1 MKVPAPGERVFLS
14 AEWRDLVMLN
24 YEEDAGLLSP
34 YITPGTELDSFGGKT
49 FVSLVGFRFLRTK
62 LFGILPIPFHSNFDE
77 VNLRFYVRRQEGAAL
92 RRGVVFIR
100 EIVPRRAIA
109 GVARLVY
116 GENYT
121 HHAMRHSIN
130 KDGAC
135 YSAEYEWQFERR
147 WCRLYADTTG
157 IPATPLE
164 GGLEQFITE
173 HHWDTR
179 GGAMEPAWNI
189 MFHIL
194 AGRCGQLSALASRAM
209 VKPCTARDLA
219 VSSPASQTP
228 PSSLMARRSKCSW
241 AGESHERS
249 RSSASFNIPSS
260 RVGSL

>member
-1 MKVPAPGERVFLS
+1 MTYSPHPNTIDLGLYERTCSRRTRIPVCRVARPGYVELRSRSGASL
-14 AEWRDLVMLN
+14 A
-24 YEEDAGLLSP
+24 
-34 YITPGTELDSFGGKT
+34 YIPPGTELDIFDGRT
-49 FVSLVGFRFLRTK
+49 FVSLVGFRFLQTK
-62 LFGILPIPFHSNFDE
+62 LLGIFPIPYHSNFDE

-147 WCRLYADTTG
+147 WCRLYADTSG

-164 GGLEQFITE
+164 GSLEQFITE
-173 HHWDTR
+173 HHWGYSRRRD
-179 GGAMEPAWNI
+179 GACVE
-189 MFHIL
+189 
-194 AGRCGQLSALASRAM
+194 
-209 VKPCTARDLA
+209 
-219 VSSPASQTP
+219 
-228 PSSLMARRSKCSW
+228 
-241 AGESHERS
+241 
-249 RSSASFNIPSS
+249 
-260 RVGSL
+260 